1 LEDMIFWSAS
11 FSGPKAV
18 PGNYKVQL
26 NLNGENLQQD
36 FTILPNPAGEATLAD
51 MQKQFDFI
59 QQVNTTND
67 KAHKAIKSMRLI
79 REKLAG
85 FEANFASDA
94 SLKGLVDQAKAI
106 QTALLDV
113 EKTLYQT
120 QNRSNQDP
128 LNFPIKLTN
137 KLAHL
142 NRLVGMDDFGPTR
155 QDEAVREALTK
166 AIDEALATFEKIKE
180 TDVKS
185 FNLEFSKQALDYL
198 TIED

>member
-1 LEDMIFWSAS
+1 
-11 FSGPKAV
+11 
-18 PGNYKVQL
+18 
-26 NLNGENLQQD
+26 
-36 FTILPNPAGEATLAD
+36 
-51 MQKQFDFI
+51 
-59 QQVNTTND
+59 
-67 KAHKAIKSMRLI
+67 MRSI

-106 QTALLDV
+106 QTALFDV